1 MGTEP
6 RARGA
11 TRTVSLVAA
20 VLLVAVSHVRFA
32 GAQEAEAGPDPSDA
46 LAGAAGSASAPS
58 PPEPPADAAEEV
70 PPPAV
75 AGASGD
81 WRDDADVE
89 PAADVTVVG
98 FTQEDYAAVEAPV
111 SSSRRPRHQGL
122 WGDVAAGYPLVLLP
136 GPGDSR
142 YVGALRVKARFGVTW
157 GQGIGFMVGIAG
169 YSLEN
174 TVPASPGVPES
185 TIDASTVTTTH
196 HFLYSFTPRTRS
208 GWTNLLFSGGVGLA
222 SRHLG
227 GVKYPVAAAVGNAEV
242 VWNLYLG
249 RGHGW
254 FLGPTAELTA
264 ISEGLGSDVGAIYL
278 AEFGMHFG
286 TGRIRFE

>member
-1 MGTEP
+1 
-6 RARGA
+6 
-11 TRTVSLVAA
+11 
-20 VLLVAVSHVRFA
+20 HVRFA
-32 GAQEAEAGPDPSDA
+32 GAQEAEAGPAPSDA
-46 LAGAAGSASAPS
+46 LEGAAGSASDPS
-58 PPEPPADAAEEV
+58 PTEPPEDAAEEA

-75 AGASGD
+75 AGESGG
-81 WRDDADVE
+81 WRDDAD
-89 PAADVTVVG
+89 AAPGVAVVG
-98 FTQEDYAAVEAPV
+98 VTPGAYSEMDAPV
-111 SSSRRPRHQGL
+111 SSSHRPRHQGL

-242 VWNLYLG
+242 IWNLYLG

-278 AEFGMHFG
+278 AEFGLRFG